1 MTDEVPEKRGRGQ
14 PKKPPKTPDEI
25 RENRR
30 VGIAKTREIRALRA
44 EELELARRA
53 ASLEE
58 ARLERELRTTFDIPL
73 NEYYTFV
80 EGLKLGI
87 QQMNLM
93 KDIARA
99 IPFAEEFVRICKTRY
114 PVVKILLINH

>member
-114 PVVKILLINH
+114 PVVKGDD